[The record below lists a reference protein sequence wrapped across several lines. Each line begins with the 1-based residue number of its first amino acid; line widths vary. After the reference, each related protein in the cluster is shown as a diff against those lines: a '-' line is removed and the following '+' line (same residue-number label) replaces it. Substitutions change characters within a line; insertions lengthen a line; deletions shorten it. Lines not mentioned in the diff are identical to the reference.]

1 MKKYWIYLLL
11 ISSIFSY
18 TPTFA
23 NNEIAIVE
31 TTPALGTDISATL
44 GSSYAYVI
52 DYSNGQI
59 LLDKSSEERIY
70 PASMTKLMTALL
82 FVENVTDWSQTVTIT
97 EEMLAGLQE
106 ANASCVGYNVGDAPD
121 FLSVLN
127 GILLPSG
134 ADAVNAAAF
143 VVSGSVEAF
152 VQKMNEKAQELGM
165 TGTNFVNPT
174 GLHDDNHYSTC
185 RDIAILLE
193 NCIQNETLRNTMQTD
208 TYTDNLGYVMKNSWK
223 SLQEYS
229 ATSTPGLL
237 GGKTG
242 YTLEAVNCFASFGE
256 VNGMKIIAVT
266 DHAEE
271 TAGNLIDASTIYN
284 WLTNDYS
291 RKVALLGET
300 CVKSVT
306 LEHVFGTEEI
316 DVSAPTTIE
325 MDIENSSVITITCD
339 IPDTIKV
346 EDYEQTYDGN
356 ITIFENGNVLT
367 TISVQL
373 VVPKEAN
380 IIASIVRKI
389 QNLMGQK

>member
-106 ANASCVGYNVGDAPD
+106 ANASCVGYSVGDTPD

-165 TGTNFVNPT
+165 TDTNFVNPT